1 MNVPINDIRLHG
13 NVRSKID
20 KKEDSF
26 KELVKD
32 IDQNGLIQPL
42 VVYRVDDHY
51 YLIAGHRRLEALKEL
66 ALDKAAIYERPQ
78 PNGDFTQLQVSENT
92 MRKDLT
98 LYEEVMAFK
107 SMVDTKMTIT
117 EVAGK
122 FGHSRNYVIRR
133 VEYGNLIPAL
143 LKPETFDDAPERF
156 LSHLRDFAKHH
167 KSLQKEALKWVA
179 KENKCTTK
187 EYIVEFIWACA
198 EQELFAFP
206 GLKSNKLPREE
217 VVTFCDTNIK
227 TDKYGDTPEERFI
240 KLQKEYGYKVKTTPV
255 LFQDE
260 EFNDY
265 CADMDFIKFIWIE
278 VYPEEA
284 HIKFNKLKID
294 KDMYNWADGC
304 SRAIMPKLLRTLYL
318 KAPWNGNRNKLPTIT
333 AWNSNWDEPVVKV
346 ASSSKRSASST
357 DKSDKPV
364 QDKYSRQTKKFGRVV
379 ADGYLAYLKN
389 RIYVSQK
396 KSCVP
401 LYYSGNSSYVVDKWV
416 ITQKLTLNQIDVPDH
431 LNGYNLERIRKSID
445 HTNKD
450 YHVGD
455 LEKAIYKAFVIESM
469 NQASFK
475 GLNKLA
481 KSLGL
486 MTLKEW
492 FKKKWVSKDSDELK
506 LNVLSC
512 FSLANLN
519 TISKGKKI
527 DIVEYAIQKNTPFPF
542 MSIFSSKEA
551 EWDTLS
557 LKHCYLDKNAL
568 YSA

>member
-1 MNVPINDIRLHG
+1 M
-13 NVRSKID
+13 
-20 KKEDSF
+20 
-26 KELVKD
+26 
-32 IDQNGLIQPL
+32 
-42 VVYRVDDHY
+42 
-51 YLIAGHRRLEALKEL
+51 
-66 ALDKAAIYERPQ
+66 
-78 PNGDFTQLQVSENT
+78 T
-92 MRKDLT
+92 
-98 LYEEVMAFK
+98 
-107 SMVDTKMTIT
+107 DTKMTIA

-122 FGHSRNYVIRR
+122 FGHSRSYVIRR

-143 LKPETFDDAPERF
+143 LKPETFDDAPDRF
-156 LSHLRDFAKHH
+156 LSSLRDFAKHH
-167 KSLQKEALKWVA
+167 KSLQKEALEWVA
-179 KENKCTTK
+179 KENKCTVK
-187 EYIVEFIWACA
+187 EYCTEHLIDKSYPFH
-198 EQELFAFP
+198 LFGYP
-206 GLKSNKLPREE
+206 GLTSNKLPREE
-217 VVTFCDTNIK
+217 VVNFCDTNVK
-227 TDKYGDTPEERFI
+227 TDKYGDTPEERFV

-294 KDMYNWADGC
+294 KDMYQWSNGC
-304 SRAIMPKLLRTLYL
+304 SRAIMPKLLRVLYRNHYL
-318 KAPWNGNRNKLPTIT
+318 ITTWNG
-333 AWNSNWDEPVVKV
+333 NWDEPIVKI
-346 ASSSKRSASST
+346 ASSSKSSASSK
-357 DKSDKPV
+357 DQSDKPV
-364 QDKYSRQTKKFGRVV
+364 QDKYSRQTKKFGKAV
-379 ADGYLAYLKN
+379 ATGYLSYLKKQLFW
-389 RIYVSQK
+389 VQK
-396 KSCVP
+396 KGGTS
-401 LYYSGNSSYVVDKWV
+401 LYYCGGSSYVVDKWV
-416 ITQKLTLNQIDVPDH
+416 ISQKLTLNQIDVPDH
-431 LNGYNLERIRKSID
+431 LNGYNLDRIRKLLD
-445 HTNKD
+445 KD
-450 YHVGD
+450 YTVGD
-455 LEKAIYKAFVIESM
+455 LAKAIYKAFVLESM

-475 GLNKLA
+475 SLNKLA
-481 KSLGL
+481 KSLKL

-492 FKKKWVSKDSDELK
+492 FKQEWDSKDSDKLK

>member
-66 ALDKAAIYERPQ
+66 ALDKAAIYERPH

-98 LYEEVMAFK
+98 LYEEIMAFK

-117 EVAGK
+117 EVADK

-133 VEYGNLIPAL
+133 IEYGNLIPAL
-143 LKPETFDDAPERF
+143 LKPETFDDAPDRF
-156 LSHLRDFAKHH
+156 LSSLRDFAKHH
-167 KSLQKEALKWVA
+167 KSLQKEALEWVA
-179 KENKCTTK
+179 KENKCTVK
-187 EYIVEFIWACA
+187 EYCTEHLIDKSYPFH
-198 EQELFAFP
+198 LFGYP
-206 GLKSNKLPREE
+206 GLTSNKLPREE
-217 VVTFCDTNIK
+217 VVNFCDTNVK

-265 CADMDFIKFIWIE
+265 CADMDFIKFIWTE

-284 HIKFNKLKID
+284 HIKFNKVKID
-294 KDMYNWADGC
+294 KGMYQWSDGC
-304 SRAIMPKLLRTLYL
+304 SRAIMPKLFRALYL
-318 KAPWNGNRNKLPTIT
+318 KTPSIT
-333 AWNSNWDEPVVKV
+333 AWNGNWDEPVVKV
-346 ASSSKRSASST
+346 ASSSKPSASSK
-357 DKSDKPV
+357 DPSDKPV
-364 QDKYSRQTKKFGRVV
+364 QDKYSRQTKKFGKVV
-379 ADGYLAYLKN
+379 ATGYLSYLKKQLFW
-389 RIYVSQK
+389 VQK
-396 KSCVP
+396 KGGAS
-401 LYYSGNSSYVVDKWV
+401 LYKTGNSSSIIEKWT
-416 ITQKLTLNQIDVPDH
+416 IKRGLTLNQIDAPDH
-431 LNGYNLERIRKSID
+431 LNGYNLDRIRKLLD
-445 HTNKD
+445 KD
-450 YHVGD
+450 YAASD
-455 LEKAIYKAFVIESM
+455 LANAIYKAFVLESM
-469 NQASFK
+469 NQSSFK
-475 GLNKLA
+475 NLNKLA
-481 KSLGL
+481 KSLKL

-492 FKKKWVSKDSDELK
+492 FKQEWDSKDSDEFK

>member
-42 VVYRVDDHY
+42 VVYRVDDTY

-66 ALDKAAIYERPQ
+66 ALD
-78 PNGDFTQLQVSENT
+78 
-92 MRKDLT
+92 LT
-98 LYEEVMAFK
+98 LYEEIMAFK
-107 SMVDTKMTIT
+107 SMTDTKMTIA

-122 FGHSRNYVIRR
+122 FGHSRSYVIRR

-143 LKPETFDDAPERF
+143 LKPETFDDAPDRF
-156 LSHLRDFAKHH
+156 LSSLRDFAKHH
-167 KSLQKEALKWVA
+167 KSLQKEALEWVA
-179 KENKCTTK
+179 KENKCTVK
-187 EYIVEFIWACA
+187 EYCTEHLIDKSYPFH
-198 EQELFAFP
+198 LFGYP
-206 GLKSNKLPREE
+206 GLTSNKLPREE
-217 VVTFCDTNIK
+217 VVNFCDTNVK
-227 TDKYGDTPEERFI
+227 TDKYGDTPEERFV

-294 KDMYNWADGC
+294 KDMYQWSNGC
-304 SRAIMPKLLRTLYL
+304 SRAIMPKLLRVLYRNHYL
-318 KAPWNGNRNKLPTIT
+318 ITTWNG
-333 AWNSNWDEPVVKV
+333 NWDEPIVKI
-346 ASSSKRSASST
+346 ASSSKSSASSK
-357 DKSDKPV
+357 DQSDKPV
-364 QDKYSRQTKKFGRVV
+364 QDKYSRQTKKFGKAV
-379 ADGYLAYLKN
+379 ATGYLSYLKKQLFW
-389 RIYVSQK
+389 VQK
-396 KSCVP
+396 KGGTS
-401 LYYSGNSSYVVDKWV
+401 LYYCGGSSYVVDKWV
-416 ITQKLTLNQIDVPDH
+416 ISQKLTLNQIDVPDH
-431 LNGYNLERIRKSID
+431 LNGYNLDRIRKLLD
-445 HTNKD
+445 KD
-450 YHVGD
+450 YTVGD
-455 LEKAIYKAFVIESM
+455 LAKAIYKAFVLESM

-475 GLNKLA
+475 SLNKLA
-481 KSLGL
+481 KSLKL

-492 FKKKWVSKDSDELK
+492 FKQEWDSKDSDKLK

>member
-66 ALDKAAIYERPQ
+66 ALDKAAIYERPE

-98 LYEEVMAFK
+98 LYEEIMAFK

-117 EVAGK
+117 EVADK

-133 VEYGNLIPAL
+133 IEFGNLIPAL
-143 LKPETFDDAPERF
+143 LKPETFDDAPDRF

-167 KSLQKEALKWVA
+167 KSLQKEALEWVA
-179 KENKCTTK
+179 KENKCTVK
-187 EYIVEFIWACA
+187 EYCTEHFIDKSYPVH
-198 EQELFAFP
+198 LFGYP
-206 GLKSNKLPREE
+206 GLTSNKLPREE
-217 VVTFCDTNIK
+217 VVTFCDTNVK
-227 TDKYGDTPEERFI
+227 TDKYGDTPEERFV
-240 KLQKEYGYKVKTTPV
+240 KLQKEYGYKVKTNPV

-265 CADMDFIKFIWIE
+265 CADMDFIKFIWTE
-278 VYPEEA
+278 VYPEET

-294 KDMYNWADGC
+294 KDMYSWNDGC
-304 SRAIMPKLLRTLYL
+304 SRAIMPKLLRALYL
-318 KAPWNGNRNKLPTIT
+318 KTPSIITWNGK
-333 AWNSNWDEPVVKV
+333 WDEPVVKV
-346 ASSSKRSASST
+346 ASGSKSSASSK

-364 QDKYSRQTKKFGRVV
+364 RDKYYRQTKKFGRILS
-379 ADGYLAYLKN
+379 AGYLAYLKN
-389 RIYVSQK
+389 RIYVSRK
-396 KSCVP
+396 KGCMP
-401 LYYSGNSSYVVDKWV
+401 LYNAGNASNIIEEWTV
-416 ITQKLTLNQIDVPDH
+416 TQGLTLNQIDVPDH
-431 LNGYNLERIRKSID
+431 LNGYNLDRIRKLLD
-445 HTNKD
+445 KD
-450 YHVGD
+450 YASSD
-455 LEKAIYKAFVIESM
+455 LAKAIYKAFVIESM

-475 GLNKLA
+475 SLNKLA
-481 KSLGL
+481 RKLTKHHSITAV

-492 FKKKWVSKDSDELK
+492 FKQEWDSKDSDEFK

>member
-42 VVYRVDDHY
+42 VVYRVDDTY

-66 ALDKAAIYERPQ
+66 ALDKAAIYERPE

-98 LYEEVMAFK
+98 LYEEIMAFK
-107 SMVDTKMTIT
+107 SMTDTKMTIA

-122 FGHSRNYVIRR
+122 FGHSRSYVIRR

-143 LKPETFDDAPERF
+143 LKPETFDDAPDRF
-156 LSHLRDFAKHH
+156 LSSLRDFAKHH
-167 KSLQKEALKWVA
+167 KSLQKEALEWVA
-179 KENKCTTK
+179 KENKCTVK
-187 EYIVEFIWACA
+187 EYCTEHLIDKSYPFH
-198 EQELFAFP
+198 LFGYP
-206 GLKSNKLPREE
+206 GLTSNKLPREE
-217 VVTFCDTNIK
+217 VVNFCDTNVK
-227 TDKYGDTPEERFI
+227 TDKYGDTPEERFV

-294 KDMYNWADGC
+294 KDMYQWSNGC
-304 SRAIMPKLLRTLYL
+304 SRAIMPKLLRVLYRNHYL
-318 KAPWNGNRNKLPTIT
+318 ITTWNG
-333 AWNSNWDEPVVKV
+333 NWDEPIVKI
-346 ASSSKRSASST
+346 ASSSKSSASSK
-357 DKSDKPV
+357 DQSDKPV
-364 QDKYSRQTKKFGRVV
+364 QDKYSRQTKKFGKAV
-379 ADGYLAYLKN
+379 ATGYLSYLKKQLFW
-389 RIYVSQK
+389 VQK
-396 KSCVP
+396 KGGTS
-401 LYYSGNSSYVVDKWV
+401 LYYCGGSSYVVDKWV
-416 ITQKLTLNQIDVPDH
+416 ISQKLTLNQIDVPDH
-431 LNGYNLERIRKSID
+431 LNGYNLDRIRKLLD
-445 HTNKD
+445 KD
-450 YHVGD
+450 YTVGD
-455 LEKAIYKAFVIESM
+455 LAKAIYKAFVLESM

-475 GLNKLA
+475 SLNKLA
-481 KSLGL
+481 KSLKL

-492 FKKKWVSKDSDELK
+492 FKQEWDSKDSDKLK

>member
-66 ALDKAAIYERPQ
+66 ALDKAAIYERPH

-117 EVAGK
+117 EVADK

-133 VEYGNLIPAL
+133 IEYGNLIPAL
-143 LKPETFDDAPERF
+143 LKPETFDDVPVRF

-167 KSLQKEALKWVA
+167 KSLQKEALEWVA

-187 EYIVEFIWACA
+187 EYIVEFIWACG

-217 VVTFCDTNIK
+217 VVTFCDTNVK

-265 CADMDFIKFIWIE
+265 CADMDFIKFIWTE

-294 KDMYNWADGC
+294 KGMYNWNDGC
-304 SRAIMPKLLRTLYL
+304 SRAIMPKFFRALYL
-318 KAPWNGNRNKLPTIT
+318 KTPSIT
-333 AWNSNWDEPVVKV
+333 AWNGNWDEPVVKV
-346 ASSSKRSASST
+346 ASSSKPSATSK
-357 DKSDKPV
+357 DRSDKPV
-364 QDKYSRQTKKFGRVV
+364 QDKYSRQTKKFGKVV
-379 ADGYLAYLKN
+379 ATGYLEYLKN
-389 RIYVSQK
+389 QIYGSQK
-396 KSCVP
+396 KGCPS
-401 LYYSGNSSYVVDKWV
+401 LYNAGNSSSIIEKWT
-416 ITQKLTLNQIDVPDH
+416 IKQSLTLNQIDAPDH
-431 LNGYNLERIRKSID
+431 LNGYNLDRIRKLLD
-445 HTNKD
+445 KD
-450 YHVGD
+450 YAASD
-455 LEKAIYKAFVIESM
+455 LANAIYKAFVLESM
-469 NQASFK
+469 NQSSFK
-475 GLNKLA
+475 NLNKLA
-481 KSLGL
+481 KSLKL

-492 FKKKWVSKDSDELK
+492 FKQEWDSKDSDELK

>member
-66 ALDKAAIYERPQ
+66 ALDKAAIYERPH

-107 SMVDTKMTIT
+107 SMVDTKMTIA

-122 FGHSRNYVIRR
+122 FGHSRDYVIRR
-133 VEYGNLIPAL
+133 IEYGNLIPAL
-143 LKPETFDDAPERF
+143 LKPETFDDAPDRF

-167 KSLQKEALKWVA
+167 KSLQKEALEWVA

-187 EYIVEFIWACA
+187 EYIVEFIWACG

-217 VVTFCDTNIK
+217 VVTFCDTNVK
-227 TDKYGDTPEERFI
+227 TGKYGETPEERFI
-240 KLQKEYGYKVKTTPV
+240 KLQKEYGYKVKTNPV

-265 CADMDFIKFIWIE
+265 CADMDFIKFVWTE

-333 AWNSNWDEPVVKV
+333 AWNGNWDEPVAKV
-346 ASSSKRSASST
+346 ASGSKSST
-357 DKSDKPV
+357 SKNKSDKPV
-364 QDKYSRQTKKFGRVV
+364 QDKYSRQTKKFGR
-379 ADGYLAYLKN
+379 ALSTGYLAYLKN

-396 KSCVP
+396 KGHVP
-401 LYYSGNSSYVVDKWV
+401 LCNIGGIPSQIEKW
-416 ITQKLTLNQIDVPDH
+416 ITKRDVTLSEISVGDH
-431 LNGYNLERIRKSID
+431 HNAGYNLKRIRKSMR
-445 HTNKD
+445 KD
-450 YHVGD
+450 YNCVD
-455 LEKAIYKAFVIESM
+455 LQVAIYKCLVLESM
-469 NQASFK
+469 NTATFKELNSF
-475 GLNKLA
+475 A
-481 KSLGL
+481 KTLGL

-492 FKKKWVSKDSDELK
+492 FKQEWDSEDSDELK

-557 LKHCYLDKNAL
+557 LKQCYLDKNAL